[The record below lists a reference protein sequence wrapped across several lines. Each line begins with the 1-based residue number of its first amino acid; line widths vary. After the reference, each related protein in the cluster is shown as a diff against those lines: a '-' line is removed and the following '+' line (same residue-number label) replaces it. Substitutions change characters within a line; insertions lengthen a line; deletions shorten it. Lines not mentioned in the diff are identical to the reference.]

1 MESLISSLSRIRVVV
16 VEPTY
21 DGNLGQLARAMSN
34 FGLSQ
39 LVLVGG
45 RANPRSDEARWY
57 ARMEASDILDRTRR
71 VDSLLDAVADCRT
84 VIGTSRRLGK
94 KRGPARTPE
103 SLFEELRPWR
113 ADWTTA
119 LVFGREAHGLFTQE
133 LDLCQHLLWIP
144 SDPEHPSLNLA
155 HSIAVIGYVLSR
167 AARDDLGDV
176 PEESGFVPAD
186 QRSIEAMFQHARRV
200 WLRIGY
206 LHHQNP
212 DAILR
217 RWRRLFARSGLDE
230 KEIRV
235 IRAALH
241 QTEWVAKV
249 AGIPPGGPQE
259 APEGMFDKHGAY
271 RLSRA
276 EAGGALFGA
285 GDEGDEPQGS

>member
-1 MESLISSLSRIRVVV
+1 MEPLSGTLERIRIVV

-34 FGLSQ
+34 FGLTR

-45 RANPRSDEARWY
+45 SADPGSDEARWY
-57 ARMEASDILDRTRR
+57 ARAEASAVLDGARR
-71 VDSLLDAVADCRT
+71 VDSLLEGIADCRT

-94 KRGPARTPE
+94 KRGPAQTPE
-103 SLFEELRPWR
+103 SLFESLRPW
-113 ADWTTA
+113 ALDWPTA
-119 LVFGREAHGLFTQE
+119 IVFGREAHGLSTEE
-133 LDLCQHLLWIP
+133 LDLCQHLMWIP
-144 SDPEHPSLNLA
+144 TDPGHPSLNLA
-155 HSIAVIGYVLSR
+155 HAVAVVGYVLAR
-167 AARDDLGDV
+167 AARSDLGAGPV
-176 PEESGFVPAD
+176 EQPFEPAD
-186 QRSIEAMFQHARRV
+186 PESVEAMFQHARRV

-217 RWRRLFARSGLDE
+217 RWRRIFARSGLDE
-230 KEIRV
+230 KDIRV
-235 IRAALH
+235 VRAVLH

-271 RLSRA
+271 RLTR
-276 EAGGALFGA
+276 EEGEGVPP
-285 GDEGDEPQGS
+285 DEEPSPED

>member
-1 MESLISSLSRIRVVV
+1 MESLTDSLSRIRIVV

-34 FGLSQ
+34 FGLSR

-45 RANPRSDEARWY
+45 DADPRSDEARWY
-57 ARMEASDILDRTRR
+57 ARAEASDVLDHVRR
-71 VDSLLDAVADCRT
+71 VDTLLEAIDGCRT

-94 KRGPARTPE
+94 KRGPAKTPE
-103 SLFEELRPWR
+103 KLFESLRPWR
-113 ADWTTA
+113 REWSSAI
-119 LVFGREAHGLFTQE
+119 VFGREAHGLSTDE
-133 LDLCQHLLWIP
+133 LDLCQHLMWIP

-167 AARDDLGDV
+167 VARADVGDE
-176 PEESGFVPAD
+176 PEEEPFVPAD
-186 QRSIEAMFQHARRV
+186 QLSIESMFQHARRV

-206 LHHQNP
+206 LHYQNP

-217 RWRRLFARSGLDE
+217 RWRRIFARSGLDE
-230 KEIRV
+230 KDIRV
-235 IRAALH
+235 VRAALH

-249 AGIPPGGPQE
+249 AGIPPGGPQD

-271 RLSRA
+271 RLTR
-276 EAGGALFGA
+276 EEGALFGA
-285 GDEGDEPQGS
+285 GDEGEEPPDG